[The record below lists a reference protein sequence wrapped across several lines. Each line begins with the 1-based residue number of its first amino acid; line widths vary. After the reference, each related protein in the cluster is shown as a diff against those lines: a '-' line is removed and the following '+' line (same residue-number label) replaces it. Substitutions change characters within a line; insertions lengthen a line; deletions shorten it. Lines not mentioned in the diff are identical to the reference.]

1 MQRIIISD
9 TSCLISLDKI
19 NQLHILKALFG
30 IVVVTDILVEEF
42 GKPLPDFIKIINP
55 SPNVLHKIS
64 KMSIDKGEASA
75 IALALENKD
84 SLIIIDDYKARKIAE
99 GLGLRITGTI
109 GILIGAKTKGILAS
123 FKPVL
128 TELSKTNFRLTDEL
142 IEKALKVAGK

>member
-30 IVVVTDILVEEF
+30 IVVVTDVLVEEF

-55 SPNVLHKIS
+55 SPNVFHKIS

-109 GILIGAKTKGILAS
+109 GILIDAKTKGILAS
-123 FKPVL
+123 LKSVL

-142 IEKALKVAGK
+142 IEKALKVAGE